1 MASVGGCGSMPG
13 TRKYQRP
20 ASIAAGCTSRG
31 KIPRRFGKCGY
42 GRQGKTPTAG
52 VHHRSRRTVRPGR
65 TDTQTTPD
73 TSRAADGTTR
83 TFSGLVQTQWRTTR
97 GQGHGDRSRL
107 LSEGN
112 GRGGR
117 GWARDRYGLFGSR
130 RNADG
135 PASAEPD
142 PPRAERRPAVAT
154 LFDQLESEELT

>member
-1 MASVGGCGSMPG
+1 MPG

-83 TFSGLVQTQWRTTR
+83 TFSGLVQTVTAVQ
-97 GQGHGDRSRL
+97 
-107 LSEGN
+107 N
-112 GRGGR
+112 GRGKLES
-117 GWARDRYGLFGSR
+117 ALVFFCTQLAHELSR
-130 RNADG
+130 LSSDVCLY
-135 PASAEPD
+135 SAE
-142 PPRAERRPAVAT
+142 E
-154 LFDQLESEELT
+154 FGLTPEGIASDFAAYHEQYNV